1 MQTLIWIIFMGSL
14 DAFNHLLN
22 LFAPAAAM
30 AVLLVLGGRLCL
42 RQCQCGSPYAWWT
55 QMALQLLLG
64 SAVLAAG
71 LVLWGRDGKMLTYG
85 ALVLAGG
92 SCQWWLQRG
101 WRSASLS
108 EK

>member
-14 DAFNHLLN
+14 DALNHVLN
-22 LFAPAAAM
+22 LFVPAAAM

-42 RQCQCGSPYAWWT
+42 RQCRSPYAWWT

-64 SAVLAAG
+64 SAVLALG
-71 LVLWGRDGKMLTYG
+71 LVLWGRDGKILTYA

-101 WRSASLS
+101 WRSASPS

>member
-1 MQTLIWIIFMGSL
+1 MAAVAMQTLIWIIFMGPL

-30 AVLLVLGGRLCL
+30 AVLMVLGGRLCL
-42 RQCQCGSPYAWWT
+42 RQCRSPYTWWT

-71 LVLWGRDGKMLTYG
+71 LVLWGRDGKMLTYA
-85 ALVLAGG
+85 ALVVATA
-92 SCQWWLQRG
+92 SCQWVLVRG
-101 WRSASLS
+101 WR
-108 EK
+108 

>member
-1 MQTLIWIIFMGSL
+1 MQTLIWIIFMGPL
-14 DAFNHLLN
+14 DALNHLLN

-42 RQCQCGSPYAWWT
+42 RQCRSPYGWYT

-71 LVLWGRDGKMLTYG
+71 LVLWGRDGKMLTYA
-85 ALVLAGG
+85 ALVVATA
-92 SCQWWLQRG
+92 SCQWVLLRG
-101 WRSASLS
+101 W
-108 EK
+108 KP